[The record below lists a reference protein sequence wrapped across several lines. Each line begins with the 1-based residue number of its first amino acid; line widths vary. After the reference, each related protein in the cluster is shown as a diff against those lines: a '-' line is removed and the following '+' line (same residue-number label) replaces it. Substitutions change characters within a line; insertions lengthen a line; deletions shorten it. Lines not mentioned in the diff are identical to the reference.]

1 MEFLKL
7 PVDIQ
12 NRIIAI
18 TGFCQSVYSIFP
30 DHFKSIFKEG
40 IYVEI
45 IIKKILLEADSA
57 SLSLLIKEGFLSEL
71 LLLQTLHSINWNVDM
86 MGGLCMLVALS
97 AILQW
102 NTVGKLVVIEIDK
115 LGLLN
120 VRKLLG
126 NKFPADI

>member
-12 NRIIAI
+12 NRIIAMS
-18 TGFCQSVYSIFP
+18 GFRQSVYSVFP
-30 DHFKSIFKEG
+30 IHFKSIFKVG
-40 IYVEI
+40 IYVGI

-57 SLSLLIKEGFLSEL
+57 SLCLLIKEDFLSEL
-71 LLLQTLHSINWNVDM
+71 LLLQTLRSINWNVDM
-86 MGGLCMLVALS
+86 MEGLCMLVALS

-126 NKFPADI
+126 NNFPEDI